1 MRLVLTYWHIDLIKW
16 FIGYIEIKIMLSGF
30 KFSRLKSGM
39 LALFNLILSYL
50 ILSYSIHIFDFRGL
64 DLSVMN
70 EESHQN
76 FEANIVNRSWL

>member
-1 MRLVLTYWHIDLIKW
+1 
-16 FIGYIEIKIMLSGF
+16 
-30 KFSRLKSGM
+30 M
-39 LALFNLILSYL
+39 LALFNLILSYLILSYLILSYLILSYL

-70 EESHQN
+70 EKSHQN